1 MNKTIKIVSLV
12 SRIAFNIFL
21 VLFGFAMIFT
31 ALYKNG
37 TISTAID
44 GIFGAPRYE
53 TVDTGSSKPPVRFK
67 SWYSS
72 VEDVLNGNGA
82 VAEIIQTE
90 GTVLLKNDND
100 ALPLSEGDNVSLF
113 GVNAYSPIYSLDGA
127 GEVKVNASRQQ
138 FYKDEFEKVGLVVNE
153 KLATW
158 YNNNLGTYGR
168 GNESGMSF
176 TGGGGSNGVNVS
188 LNGAPWTA
196 VSGSGAVP
204 ESGGGTAVFV
214 TGRITNEAIDI
225 MPKNV
230 RGLGAK
236 DNDYLKFTDNELSV
250 LAGLKQAKAD
260 GKYDKIVVIFNQAN
274 PPQEDMPAVLDE
286 YDVDSALWIGTP
298 GSDGI
303 AGVAGIMVG
312 NANPSGGLPNMWYS
326 GMYENPS
333 TPFFGASTAVLMQ
346 EGVYIGYRYAETR
359 YEDYVLNNDNAGT
372 YNYDAS
378 VSYPFGY
385 GMSYSDFT
393 YELVGDVQIDTD
405 REKNYYTNYY
415 TMKKDENGNVI
426 RHERENK
433 RANGDDLFV
442 EVKVTNNSERPGK
455 ENVQIYLQKPISGDD
470 KAHGVQKPSV
480 ELVGYGKTGIL
491 EKGESETLRIKID
504 ANKYFASFDRQAKD
518 GKGGYTVANG
528 KYYLTAA
535 RNSHDAINNILV
547 KKGVSAEQ
555 KARMFDVDG
564 DATIGN
570 AGLVWEYTPSA
581 DWLNNYEYWTNG
593 GAEVTSLFDYADP
606 LIQGANSE
614 TVKFMS
620 RYDWEG
626 TVDNYATRNSRTIGD
641 NFTVGI
647 NGAYPSDLN
656 GSYNLDEAKAKE
668 YYPEIDT
675 TASYPTY
682 GANRTVEG
690 GEVSAA
696 PISLADMVGVE
707 YDPRFG
713 ATDEDIKKWN
723 DFLDQLTWE
732 ETATLI
738 GNGLRRTTAVTG
750 IGKPYTNDVNASNAI
765 SWHFDM
771 SGDGGQDVP
780 HAFSGK
786 FDSANRNYYPT
797 GYPYGGIIAAA
808 FDTDVAYMAGQ
819 AIGEDALWSGASG
832 LYGFGLGLHRNP
844 YHGRVGEYYSEDPFL
859 AGMTGGYQTKGAQS
873 KGMYVYN
880 KHFVLNDQEASRT
893 GYSAWLNEQTFREV
907 YLRSFEIAIEI
918 GDAMNVMTS
927 FNKIGNLWSANSYN
941 LMTKWLRNEAG
952 MRGFAVTDWYRSG
965 GMNMTYGLL
974 AGNDLPD
981 GNIGSGADSE
991 IMKFGPNGS
1000 AGGTY
1005 GYYGQAARQA
1015 AQRILYTVANSN
1027 AMNFLGTDTKIV
1039 RIDPE
1044 WYGIRDG
1051 IITAITVLFI
1061 VSAVFAAA
1069 MTAIKIVRDLMKKK
1083 AE

>member
-1 MNKTIKIVSLV
+1 MNKALKIANLV
-12 SRIAFNIFL
+12 SRIAFNVFL
-21 VLFGFAMIFT
+21 VLFGIAMIFT
-31 ALYKNG
+31 AVYQDG
-37 TISTAID
+37 TIANAID
-44 GIFGAPRYE
+44 GIFGKPVYE
-53 TVDTGSSKPPVRFK
+53 TVETGSSKPPVRHK

-90 GTVLLKNDND
+90 GTVLLKNDG
-100 ALPLSEGDNVSLF
+100 ALPIAKDSNVSLF

-138 FYKDEFEKVGLVVNE
+138 FFADEFREAGLNVNTDIE
-153 KLATW
+153 NW
-158 YNNNLGTYGR
+158 YKSNLGTYGR
-168 GNESGMSF
+168 GNESNMSF
-176 TGGGGSNGVNVS
+176 TGGGGQNGRNVS
-188 LNGAPWTA
+188 LKGAPWSA
-196 VSGSGAVP
+196 VEGSGKIPA
-204 ESGGGTAVFV
+204 SGGGTAVFV
-214 TGRITNEAIDI
+214 TGRITNEDTDI

-230 RGLGAK
+230 GGMGAK

-250 LAGLKQAKAD
+250 LSGLKQAKAD

-274 PPQEDMPAVLDE
+274 PPQEDLPELFE
-286 YDVDSALWIGTP
+286 QYTVDGALWIGTP

-303 AGVAGIMVG
+303 AGVASLMVG
-312 NANPSGGLPNMWYS
+312 DANPSGGLPNMWYS

-333 TPFFGASTAVLMQ
+333 SRFFGASTAALKY

-359 YEDYVLNNDNAGT
+359 YEDYVLGNENAGT
-372 YNYDAS
+372 YNYDES

-415 TMKKDENGNVI
+415 TMKKDEDGNAI
-426 RHERENK
+426 RYERENK

-442 EVKVTNNSERPGK
+442 EVKVTNTSDTPGK
-455 ENVQIYLQKPISGDD
+455 ENVQIYLQKPVSPDD
-470 KAHGVQKPSV
+470 EKHGVQKPSV

-491 EKGESETLRIKID
+491 GEGESETLRIKID
-504 ANKYFASFDRQAKD
+504 ANKYFASFDRQAKN

-528 KYYLTAA
+528 TYYLTAA
-535 RNSHDAINNILV
+535 RNSHDAINNILL
-547 KKGVSAEQ
+547 KKGVNADQ

-564 DATIGN
+564 GTAGDAALTW
-570 AGLVWEYTPSA
+570 AYTPSA
-581 DWLNNYEYWTNG
+581 DWIRNYEYWTNG
-593 GAEVTSLFDYADP
+593 GAEVVSLFDYADP
-606 LIQGANSE
+606 LIQGADSN

-626 TVDNYATRNSRTIGD
+626 TVDKFATDREIGD
-641 NFTVGI
+641 NFAVGI
-647 NGAYPSDLN
+647 SGAFPSALN
-656 GSYNLDEAKAKE
+656 GSYDLDLNNVKT

-675 TASYPTY
+675 DASYPTY
-682 GANRTVEG
+682 GKNRTESG
-690 GEVSAA
+690 GEMSAA

-713 ATDEDIKKWN
+713 ATDADIQKWN

-732 ETATLI
+732 ETAELI
-738 GNGLRRTTAVTG
+738 GSGLRRTTAITG

-765 SWHFDM
+765 SWHFNMGSD
-771 SGDGGQDVP
+771 SGQDVP
-780 HAFSGK
+780 HAFAAK
-786 FDSANRNYYPT
+786 FDSSNRNYYPT

-859 AGMTGGYQTKGAQS
+859 AGMSGGYQSKGAQS
-873 KGMYVYN
+873 KGLYVYN

-893 GYSAWLNEQTFREV
+893 GYSAWLTEQTFREV
-907 YLRSFEIAIEI
+907 YLRSFEIAIEV

-927 FNKIGNLWSANSYN
+927 FNKIGNLWSANNYN
-941 LMTKWLRNEAG
+941 LMTKWLRGEAG

-981 GNIGSGADSE
+981 GSQSNNE
-991 IMKFGPNGS
+991 ITKHGPDGS
-1000 AGGTY
+1000 AGGNF

-1039 RIDPE
+1039 RIDPV
-1044 WYGIRDG
+1044 WYGVRDG
-1051 IITAITVLFI
+1051 IITAITILFI
-1061 VSAVFAAA
+1061 VSTLAAVGTAAFG
-1069 MTAIKIVRDLMKKK
+1069 IVMKLRKGTEPK
-1083 AE
+1083 